1 MELAER
7 LWLVSRIKER
17 LGWVG
22 DSETKVGLAEAGQG
36 LVVEEIE
43 ARFETADLDY
53 GSIDEV
59 LDAVGSLREDLR
71 LIRKRFTKNF
81 VFEIAVVVSKSHFL
95 ICLSGLDQDQGLRLE
110 ELRLELE
117 GFESVLA

>member
-22 DSETKVGLAEAGQG
+22 DSETVVGLAEAGQG
-36 LVVEEIE
+36 LVVEEI
-43 ARFETADLDY
+43 AVRMETADLDY
-53 GSIDEV
+53 GSIDEAV
-59 LDAVGSLREDLR
+59 DAVGSLREDLS
-71 LIRKRFTKNF
+71 LIRKRFMDF
-81 VFEIAVVVSKSHFL
+81 FELEIAVAVSRSHFL
-95 ICLSGLDQDQGLRLE
+95 ICLSGLDQDQGLRLK

-117 GFESVLA
+117 GFESALA